1 MSAQNLEINDT
12 NLLNV
17 VVSLPKSE
25 FESLIAKAKR
35 LRRKTIENQPNKEV
49 RLIKKVNE
57 ATLSEDEHK
66 RFYELIEKR
75 RDENIS
81 QKELNELSLL
91 TDKSEALN
99 VKRIKYLVEI
109 SQIRNKSLREVMKE
123 LEIFPTQTI

>member
-1 MSAQNLEINDT
+1 MSVQNLEINDT

-17 VVSLPKSE
+17 VVSLPKNE
-25 FESLIAKAKR
+25 FENLIAKAKR

-57 ATLSEDEHK
+57 ATFSEDEHK